1 MFWKDEPTALD
12 RKKKVLVAA
21 CVASVLV
28 GVGCVILSV
37 RGSFEATIAA
47 MLAVFA
53 AAATGNWVH
62 WASKDAN
69 KLAREMGSG
78 SFRSRTDSSLST
90 V

>member
-1 MFWKDEPTALD
+1 MFWKDEPIALNT
-12 RKKKVLVAA
+12 KKKVLVVACAA
-21 CVASVLV
+21 SALV

-69 KLAREMGSG
+69 KLARDMGTASAREH
-78 SFRSRTDSSLST
+78 S
-90 V
+90 